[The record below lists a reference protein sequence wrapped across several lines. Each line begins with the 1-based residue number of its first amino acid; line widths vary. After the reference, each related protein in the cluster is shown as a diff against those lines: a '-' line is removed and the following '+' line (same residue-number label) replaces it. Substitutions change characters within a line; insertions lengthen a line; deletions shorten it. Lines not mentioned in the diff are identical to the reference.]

1 MFKFDAIVHDSFV
14 RLTER
19 MVVHDSFSVSGGN
32 QGGLNAMATALPS
45 SCEEN
50 KAIIWTNIRIT
61 VTLKARK
68 REKRKNLKKPGNEK
82 WSGSLIC
89 NLIDEN
95 EAQPCLWK
103 IFCDDYHNRDVTGNN
118 TALRFNVREGIT
130 SVSKKILASDASTLR
145 DFDKL
150 S

>member
-1 MFKFDAIVHDSFV
+1 MIVFFC
-14 RLTER
+14 LNER
-19 MVVHDSFSVSGGN
+19 MIVHDSFSVSMGN

-45 SCEEN
+45 SCEEQQSN
-50 KAIIWTNIRIT
+50 NLDEYMYSDKSDAESEKVRKA
-61 VTLKARK
+61 KK
-68 REKRKNLKKPGNEK
+68 SKKPGNEK

-89 NLIDEN
+89 NLIHEN

-118 TALRFNVREGIT
+118 TALQFNVREGIT
-130 SVSKKILASDASTLR
+130 SVSKKILRSDASTLR
-145 DFDKL
+145 NSDIL